1 MYIYIYPR
9 NKYKKNFNMNLAKV
23 SNMAVFIKSKPTAI
37 KFKCCNQMIHW
48 VLLEKQMFPSKE
60 DPCFSKI
67 SKPA

>member
-1 MYIYIYPR
+1 
-9 NKYKKNFNMNLAKV
+9 MNLAKV